1 MTSAL
6 RKYLRVLPE
15 GVELSSPIYTIPF
28 QRIALKRWRYTY
40 VNPFRLENEIQYGKR
55 IQERSLTSGHDIAP
69 CSQTIRLN
77 RAITDSYS
85 IITRRKQMHNIN
97 SEIYFF
103 FFLTRIHSFQSTD
116 SKNLPIL
123 SPFPFTS
130 VPSILFHPSPP
141 LFLYLS
147 ELENTS
153 RINKWWS
160 RFTRP
165 TGYERSLTSG
175 NGRCVSISVI
185 EILRNIGRNSTRKV
199 IHPESIRPIVEP
211 MKAAL

>member
-15 GVELSSPIYTIPF
+15 GVELPSPIYTIPF
-28 QRIALKRWRYTY
+28 QRIALKRYTY
-40 VNPFRLENEIQYGKR
+40 INPFRLENEIQYGKR

-103 FFLTRIHSFQSTD
+103 FSLQEYIPSSRRIQRTY
-116 SKNLPIL
+116 L
-123 SPFPFTS
+123 SSP
-130 VPSILFHPSPP
+130 PSLSHPSLPSFSIP
-141 LFLYLS
+141 LLLCF
-147 ELENTS
+147 
-153 RINKWWS
+153 
-160 RFTRP
+160 
-165 TGYERSLTSG
+165 
-175 NGRCVSISVI
+175 SIYPS
-185 EILRNIGRNSTRKV
+185 
-199 IHPESIRPIVEP
+199 
-211 MKAAL
+211 

>member
-1 MTSAL
+1 MKFNMVKNTREIFNIGTWYRS
-6 RKYLRVLPE
+6 VFTND
-15 GVELSSPIYTIPF
+15 PIKSCNYRF
-28 QRIALKRWRYTY
+28 L
-40 VNPFRLENEIQYGKR
+40 L
-55 IQERSLTSGHDIAP
+55 
-69 CSQTIRLN
+69 
-77 RAITDSYS
+77 